1 MGMLTENA
9 ILKVLQNQ
17 TKLIEQL
24 LAEQR
29 KTNEILTQRG

>member
-9 ILKVLQNQ
+9 ILKVLQTQ

-24 LAEQR
+24 LAEQ
-29 KTNEILTQRG
+29 KQTNQILKGR